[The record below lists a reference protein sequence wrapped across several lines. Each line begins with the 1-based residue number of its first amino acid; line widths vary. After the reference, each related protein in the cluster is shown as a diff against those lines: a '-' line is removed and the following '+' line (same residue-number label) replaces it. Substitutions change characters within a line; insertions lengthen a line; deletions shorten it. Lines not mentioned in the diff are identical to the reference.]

1 LLHEK
6 RKGKGKNLKI
16 RRGRAMYE
24 ARGMEDEWMEKVGKG
39 IKGGGGEQH
48 QTIFFLFS
56 FNK

>member
-1 LLHEK
+1 
-6 RKGKGKNLKI
+6 
-16 RRGRAMYE
+16 MYE